1 MDFEHPILSK
11 EYRLMTP
18 TLMAVVQNAC
28 FKVMM
33 RKTGVVFTGEPRI
46 GKTTCCEAL
55 VDEIPKRFKHVY
67 AFMIPASNKDK
78 DKDKDKD
85 TKQASIIHQLIDLEE
100 IKPPSRAPFIQ
111 RQAMLIER
119 LKLRAASADANQI
132 VMLIDELQRLS
143 SADFQQLADI
153 YNKLRGYRIT
163 LTVISFAMPSI
174 DKKIIGF
181 LENDDRHIIGRF
193 LSEVKPLYGITSKM
207 NLTTI
212 LALYD
217 TDQPFPG
224 ISSDSFTK
232 NVLPIAYANGFRM
245 EDLSDDIW
253 REMSRVA
260 VGKYVQN
267 LPMEHVTQTV
277 AYLFLILSH
286 QDSRSLTVPADL
298 IQEAVAE
305 SNFKEFCRSV
315 NTGDKK

>member
-33 RKTGVVFTGEPRI
+33 RKTGIVFTGEPRI
-46 GKTTCCEAL
+46 GKTRCCEAL
-55 VDEIPKRFKHVY
+55 MDEIPKRFRHVY
-67 AFMIPASNKDK
+67 AFMMPASNKDK
-78 DKDKDKD
+78 DVHR
-85 TKQASIIHQLIDLEE
+85 ASIIHQLIDLEE
-100 IKPPSRAPFIQ
+100 IKLPPRTPFIQ
-111 RQAMLIER
+111 RQAILVER
-119 LKLRAASADANQI
+119 LKLRAASANANQI

-174 DKKIIGF
+174 EGKIIEF
-181 LENDDRHIIGRF
+181 LQSDDRHIIGRF
-193 LSEVKPLYGITSKM
+193 LSEVKPLYGVTNKM
-207 NLTTI
+207 SLATI
-212 LALYD
+212 LSLYD
-217 TDQPFPG
+217 TDQPFPD

-232 NVLPIAYANGFRM
+232 DVLPIAYANGFRL

-253 REMSRVA
+253 REMSKLA
-260 VGKYVQN
+260 VGKYVGN

-286 QDSRSLTVPADL
+286 QDNARLTVPADL
-298 IQEAVAE
+298 IHEAIAE
-305 SNFKEFCRSV
+305 SNFKEFCRSIT
-315 NTGDKK
+315 TGDK